1 MPVPQN
7 FVSPARMSAKERA
20 FSQIQRWIIDGTL
33 QPGEK
38 LLDAELAESLGVSRT
53 PIREAFQLLEVQGL
67 VTTHPG
73 KETKVTTIEKDDIFK
88 MYSTMAA
95 LQALAAEAT
104 AQAILPE
111 QIEQLRGINLQFA
124 DAIRGGQ
131 AYQAMEADE
140 QFHNLIVELSDN
152 PYVDSFSG
160 SLQIHIRRFKYVF
173 LKQPVNAT
181 QASVDEHAAIIAAFE
196 KKDSAA
202 ASEFMRQNI
211 IRPSQELY
219 DLLSKVEEEKE

>member
-1 MPVPQN
+1 MPVPKN

-38 LLDAELAESLGVSRT
+38 LFDAELAESLGVSRT

-67 VTTHPG
+67 VSTHPG
-73 KETKVTTIEKDDIFK
+73 KETRVQEIEKDDIFK

-95 LQALAAEAT
+95 LQALAAETT
-104 AQAILPE
+104 AKIIIPE
-111 QIEQLRGINLQFA
+111 QIEQLRALNLEFASAINS
-124 DAIRGGQ
+124 GQ
-131 AYQAMEADE
+131 PYQAMEADE

-152 PYVDSFSG
+152 PYIASFSA

-173 LKQPVNAT
+173 LERPITET
-181 QASVDEHAAIIAAFE
+181 QASVDEHGLIIAAFE
-196 KKDSAA
+196 KNDSDRAQA
-202 ASEFMRQNI
+202 MMRQNF
-211 IRPSQELY
+211 IRPMQELHG
-219 DLLSKVEEEKE
+219 LL

>member
-1 MPVPQN
+1 MPVPKD

-67 VTTHPG
+67 VSTHPG
-73 KETKVTTIEKDDIFK
+73 KETKVTTIEKGDIFK
-88 MYSTMAA
+88 LYSTMAA
-95 LQALAAEAT
+95 LQSLAAEVT
-104 AQAILPE
+104 AQAITAE
-111 QIEQLRGINLQFA
+111 QIEQLRAINLDFA
-124 DAIRGGQ
+124 HTIRSGQ

-140 QFHNLIVELSDN
+140 QFHNLIVELAQN
-152 PYVDSFSG
+152 PYIDSFSS

-173 LKQPVNAT
+173 LKQPIQAT
-181 QASVDEHAAIIAAFE
+181 QASVNEHSAIIAAFE
-196 KKDSAA
+196 SKDSDRAR
-202 ASEFMRQNI
+202 ELMRQNF
-211 IRPSQELY
+211 IRPMQELHE
-219 DLLSKVEEEKE
+219 LI